1 MAEKEINLLL
11 ATKNRGKVR
20 EFETIFAGLSSNPE
34 NVALPHLRLLTL
46 ADIGYDAEIEENGTS
61 FEENARIKARA
72 AAALGFV
79 GVADDSGLCVNALG
93 GAPGILSARYSGG
106 GDEENNKKLL
116 RELSEAPD
124 RSAYYYCA
132 IACAFPDGR
141 GEFTVSGQCRGII
154 LRDYRGT
161 GGFGYDPLFF
171 SEDLGKSFGEAAP
184 DEKAAVSHR
193 GKAVRA
199 FAREFYE
206 RLRNTN
212 G

>member
-1 MAEKEINLLL
+1 MAEKEITLLL

-93 GAPGILSARYSGG
+93 GAPVILSARYSGG

-116 RELSEAPD
+116 REL
-124 RSAYYYCA
+124 
-132 IACAFPDGR
+132 
-141 GEFTVSGQCRGII
+141 
-154 LRDYRGT
+154 
-161 GGFGYDPLFF
+161 
-171 SEDLGKSFGEAAP
+171 
-184 DEKAAVSHR
+184 
-193 GKAVRA
+193 
-199 FAREFYE
+199 
-206 RLRNTN
+206 
-212 G
+212 